1 MSGLLRVRRR
11 RGHALAARNSIGR
24 WLHACVCLCCHWWQ
38 RACVCVFQGA
48 ATFRV
53 FVCIYIC
60 VSACGVCVPMPA
72 VAAVSERHRLSVSVE
87 HLCPCQSIRRLRSGV
102 GLLSSAPCR
111 CQVAAKYMPVQSTI
125 IGIDLVAIKPIRN
138 VITHAC
144 DITTAECRS
153 LLRKDLGAR
162 RADVVLNDGAPNV
175 GAQWNKDAY
184 SQSELVLHA
193 LKLAT
198 EFLRPGTRPLARG
211 CG

>member
-1 MSGLLRVRRR
+1 
-11 RGHALAARNSIGR
+11 
-24 WLHACVCLCCHWWQ
+24 
-38 RACVCVFQGA
+38 
-48 ATFRV
+48 
-53 FVCIYIC
+53 
-60 VSACGVCVPMPA
+60 
-72 VAAVSERHRLSVSVE
+72 
-87 HLCPCQSIRRLRSGV
+87 
-102 GLLSSAPCR
+102 
-111 CQVAAKYMPVQSTI
+111 MPVQSTI